1 MNLLNSITNIQ
12 IDNAS
17 LKSFSLSLSHNV
29 IIGRA
34 LVKNDDGIFPLLF
47 FNRFATIL
55 SEEKNELCRIT
66 IEGFLKDYSY
76 ADYNGESHFVKLN
89 VVTALTMDGK
99 KYETTETEKKSLEDI
114 WKTAKKNN
122 YQLLDVVDFEK
133 FSHDENKKGV
143 LNECYQ

>member
-1 MNLLNSITNIQ
+1 M
-12 IDNAS
+12 
-17 LKSFSLSLSHNV
+17 
-29 IIGRA
+29 
-34 LVKNDDGIFPLLF
+34 
-47 FNRFATIL
+47 
-55 SEEKNELCRIT
+55 
-66 IEGFLKDYSY
+66 
-76 ADYNGESHFVKLN
+76 SHFVKLI